1 MKTRIKISLL
11 VGLTV
16 AATILFVLVIFNMIR
31 NEQLENQAEQAIDE
45 VVEAN
50 IEIIYG
56 YDDASEFIYEDETES
71 TYYAELLQL
80 KKKKLLTGIRSIH
93 QM

>member
-31 NEQLENQAEQAIDE
+31 NEQLENQAEQEIDPQQ
-45 VVEAN
+45 
-50 IEIIYG
+50 
-56 YDDASEFIYEDETES
+56 SLHL
-71 TYYAELLQL
+71 TY
-80 KKKKLLTGIRSIH
+80 SF
-93 QM
+93 